1 MNLKEPLVS
10 FIISV
15 YNDRDNISRS
25 IESMLNQSYKN
36 FEILIM
42 NDCSTDGTQDKI
54 DYYSKNAT
62 NIRSFSNKVN
72 LGLTKKL
79 KYFDTKFKRLLY
91 RSSRFG

>member
-62 NIRSFSNKVN
+62 NIHAH
-72 LGLTKKL
+72 
-79 KYFDTKFKRLLY
+79 
-91 RSSRFG
+91 

>member
-1 MNLKEPLVS
+1 
-10 FIISV
+10 
-15 YNDRDNISRS
+15 
-25 IESMLNQSYKN
+25 MLNQSYKN

-72 LGLTKKL
+72 LGLTKA
-79 KYFDTKFKRLLY
+79 
-91 RSSRFG
+91 